1 MNKEN
6 IDLAPSLEEWKQL
19 YEAAICFK
27 EESPWEWM
35 WDSDIFGVQNPLDG
49 DIGYCCML
57 GRAGEV
63 FGVAVYLG
71 TEGLDGFLKIKN
83 EKTIVSDDDDIM
95 HSNKCLLVTF
105 EEENGLEKADKEI
118 LSNLGLEFRG
128 KNAWPLFR
136 NYSPG
141 YFPWYLNKAETVFL
155 ANCLRQAKDVALRY
169 KENSSFFDA
178 RNENNYLV
186 RVQDTAHPQAG
197 WRDSWM
203 APLPFK
209 KVVLISKKLDERRL
223 ENILKTA
230 ARRRQAW
237 ETDFFYSP
245 AYIAEKGRRPYYPLT
260 LIFVDSASF
269 FILNAHVTTIDKYRM
284 EFDEKLLETIERAK
298 VIPEEILVNKEELAF
313 LLGQA
318 AERLGIKVRLVNKI
332 PAAADVRK
340 EMFKVFTKNAVD

>member
-1 MNKEN
+1 MIKEN
-6 IDLAPSLEEWKQL
+6 IDSVPSLEEWKQL
-19 YEAAICFK
+19 YEAAMCFK

-35 WDSDIFGVQNPLDG
+35 WDSDIFGVQNPADG
-49 DIGYCCML
+49 DIGYCCVL

-63 FGVAVYLG
+63 FGMAVYLG
-71 TEGLDGFLKIKN
+71 TEGLEGFLKILNGK
-83 EKTIVSDDDDIM
+83 KIPGYDDDIM
-95 HSNKCLLVTF
+95 HVNKCLLVSF
-105 EEENGLEKADKEI
+105 EGKSGLEKADKEI
-118 LSNLGLEFRG
+118 ISNLGLEFNG

-141 YFPWYLNKAETVFL
+141 YFPWYLIKTETVFL
-155 ANCLRQAKDVALRY
+155 AHCLRQAKDVALRY
-169 KENSSFFDA
+169 KENPRLFDA
-178 RNENNYLV
+178 CDENNYLV
-186 RVQDTAHPQAG
+186 RVQDTARLEAG
-197 WRDSWM
+197 WKDSWL

-237 ETDFFYSP
+237 EADFFYSP

-269 FILNAHVTTIDKYRM
+269 FILNSHVANLDRYRM
-284 EFDEKLLETIERAK
+284 EFDEKLLETIERVK
-298 VIPEEILVNKEELAF
+298 VIPDEILVNKEELEF

-318 AERLGIKVRLVNKI
+318 AEWLGIKVRLVNKI

>member
-19 YEAAICFK
+19 YEAAMCFK

-35 WDSDIFGVQNPLDG
+35 WDSDIFGVRNPLDG
-49 DIGYCCML
+49 DIGYCCIL
-57 GRAGEV
+57 GKLGEV
-63 FGVAVYLG
+63 LGMAVYLG
-71 TEGLDGFLKIKN
+71 TEGLEGFLKMLNGEI
-83 EKTIVSDDDDIM
+83 TAGDDDIM
-95 HSNKCLLVTF
+95 HANKCLFVSF
-105 EEENGLEKADKEI
+105 EEKSGLEKADKEI
-118 LSNLGLEFRG
+118 ISNLGLEFKG

-141 YFPWYLNKAETVFL
+141 YFPWYLNKVETVFL
-155 ANCLRQAKDVALRY
+155 AHCLRQARDVALRY
-169 KENSSFFDA
+169 KENPSLFDA
-178 RNENNYLV
+178 REEDNYLV
-186 RVQDTAHPQAG
+186 RVCDTARPEAG
-197 WRDSWM
+197 WKDSWL

-209 KVVLISKKLDERRL
+209 KVVMISKKLEERRQ
-223 ENILKTA
+223 ENIIKTA
-230 ARRRQAW
+230 VRRSQTW
-237 ETDFFYSP
+237 EADFFYSP
-245 AYIAEKGRRPYYPLT
+245 AYIAEKDRRPYYPLT
-260 LIFVDSASF
+260 LIFVDSVSF

-340 EMFKVFTKNAVD
+340 EMFKAFTKNAVD